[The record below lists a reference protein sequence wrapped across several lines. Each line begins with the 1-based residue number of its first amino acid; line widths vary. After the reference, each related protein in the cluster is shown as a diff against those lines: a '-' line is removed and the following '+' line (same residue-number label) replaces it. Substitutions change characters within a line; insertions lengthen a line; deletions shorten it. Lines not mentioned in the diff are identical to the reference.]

1 MAHDM
6 ALCLKA
12 TTDGFTSTS
21 ILNCDLAYFR
31 VQKETTAPDRIRES
45 SPTSLLA
52 GRFPAYLRRSDGM
65 RSFLESVAVDIV

>member
-1 MAHDM
+1 MLEGHDRRIHFNIHH
-6 ALCLKA
+6 
-12 TTDGFTSTS
+12 D
-21 ILNCDLAYFR
+21 CDFAYFR